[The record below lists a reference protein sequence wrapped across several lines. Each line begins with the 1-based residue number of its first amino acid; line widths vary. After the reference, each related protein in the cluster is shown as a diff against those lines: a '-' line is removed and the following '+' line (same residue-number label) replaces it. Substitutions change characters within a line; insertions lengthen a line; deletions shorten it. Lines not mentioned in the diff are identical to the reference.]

1 MDGRPTDFEDSGIT
15 QKIINDRYK
24 LLSKI
29 GNGAMGYVYKA
40 HDLKLDREVAIK
52 VLKDSVADDQV
63 LLARFEREARAAGRL
78 SQHSNVVTIFDVGE
92 SNGQPFIVMELVS
105 GGTLSTRMKPGP
117 IPIAE
122 SLFITRQILE
132 ALAFAHA
139 NGIVHRD
146 IKPSNILIADT
157 GEVKLGDFGIA
168 SIYEGAGAQD
178 LTLTSQVIG
187 TPAYLS
193 PERVE
198 SKPVTPSSDLFAV
211 GVILYEMVTGER
223 PFKGDSPI
231 AIMLAVRSGIFPS
244 PEVVNPEIPEELAR
258 VIVRSLAHSPEARY
272 TSAKHMSA
280 ALDFDGATDDTAL
293 LSTQTLGASFFS
305 SSSATAGEETF
316 AAPIAATAPIAGAHW
331 NNEANTNYSDAKTLE
346 GKSSPRMALAL
357 LVGALIG
364 GWHRVARAI
373 TGKSPD
379 SSHGRYRAPVV
390 MITAAIATFLLVS
403 FLLLRNGSFP
413 KAGPNPPAPFSR
425 VVTTTTTTTLPPTTT
440 SAPTTTAATVPQPAQ
455 FGHGKKGH

>member
-1 MDGRPTDFEDSGIT
+1 MDDRPTDLEDSGIT
-15 QKIINDRYK
+15 DKIINGRYE

-29 GNGAMGYVYKA
+29 GAGAMGYVYKA
-40 HDLKLDREVAIK
+40 HDLKLDREIAIK

-63 LLARFEREARAAGRL
+63 LRARFEREARAAGRL
-78 SQHSNVVTIFDVGE
+78 SQHASVVTIFDVGE
-92 SNGQPFIVMELVS
+92 SKGQPFIVMELVS
-105 GGTLSTRMKPGP
+105 GGTLSSRMKHGR
-117 IPIAE
+117 IPISEA
-122 SLFITRQILE
+122 LFITRQILD

-168 SIYEGAGAQD
+168 SVYEGTGTQD
-178 LTLTSQVIG
+178 LTLSSQVIG

-231 AIMLAVRSGIFPS
+231 ATMLAVRSGIFLS
-244 PEVVNPEIPEELAR
+244 PEIINPEIPKELTK
-258 VIVRSLAHSPEARY
+258 VIVRSLARSPEARY
-272 TSAKHMSA
+272 LSAKHMSS
-280 ALDFDGATDDTAL
+280 ALDFERDPEGTAL
-293 LSTQTLGASFFS
+293 LSTQDIGAVCFS
-305 SSSATAGEETF
+305 SSSATAADEMV
-316 AAPIAATAPIAGAHW
+316 ASPLAATVPLAGEHW
-331 NNEANTNYSDAKTLE
+331 NDQTNIDYSDTKTLE
-346 GKSSPRMALAL
+346 GKSSPRMALTLFAG
-357 LVGALIG
+357 VLIG
-364 GWHRVARAI
+364 AWHRVAASIAR
-373 TGKSPD
+373 KLQD
-379 SSHGRYRAPVV
+379 SSHGRYRTPVV

-403 FLLLRNGSFP
+403 FLLLRNGSLP
-413 KAGPNPPAPFSR
+413 KASPNLTPPFSQI
-425 VVTTTTTTTLPPTTT
+425 VTTTTTTTLPPTTT
-440 SAPTTTAATVPQPAQ
+440 SAPTTTLATVPKPAQ